1 MNIAEL
7 SDNEIKRFGEHVS
20 MVFEGQE
27 ITNVE
32 IRQASLRL
40 GNALKRLGVKR
51 GDRVIIQ
58 MPNCPEVIYSFRAVH
73 AIGAVVVPINFLVGD
88 SEIAYIYQD
97 TGAET
102 IISSM
107 EFLPKIEACRRQAP
121 AIKNIILID
130 DPVPSHT
137 LSYRKLLENS
147 SDELEMEKTEDDEVA
162 ALIYTA
168 GTTGTPKGVMHTHY
182 SLYSNAK
189 MQLDTLNLPS
199 GLIGI
204 GVLPLCH
211 SYGIA
216 SMNYGA
222 LLGGGKVIL
231 INSFDIDKIFSSI
244 EKYKANAIA
253 AVPTMYIYMLL
264 DPGLQKYDISSMKYW
279 TCGSAPL
286 TRDTW
291 DSFKE
296 KFGHEITEGWGLT
309 EAGANNSSNP
319 FEGKK
324 KIGSIGV
331 PMKGTELKIVDFE
344 GNELSPGQEGEL
356 IISGPMLMK
365 GYWNKPEETA
375 EAIKDGWLYTGDI
388 GYRDEDGYF
397 FITERKKDIIIKG
410 GENIAPREIE
420 EVLFSHPKISEAAV
434 IGIED
439 PIYGEDVKAFVV
451 LMPGERADPGEIIS
465 YCAERLKTFK
475 SPREVEFLDALPKSL
490 VGKVLK
496 KELRKRQQQARSPLS
511 TVRKNDT

>member
-7 SDNEIKRFGEHVS
+7 SENEIERFGEHVS
-20 MVFEGQE
+20 LIFEDHE
-27 ITNVE
+27 ITNVQ
-32 IRQASLRL
+32 IQRAASRL
-40 GNALKRLGVKR
+40 GNALKELGVGR

-58 MPNCPEVIYSFRAVH
+58 MPNCPEVVQAFHAVY

-88 SEIAYIYQD
+88 EEIAYIYRD

-107 EFLPKIEACRRQAP
+107 AFFPTIEACRRDAP

-130 DPVPSHT
+130 DEVPPGV
-137 LSYRKLLENS
+137 LSYRTLVERSL
-147 SDELEMEKTEDDEVA
+147 DELEIERTGDDEIA

-168 GTTGTPKGVMHTHY
+168 GTTGVPKGVMHTHF

-189 MQLDTLNLPS
+189 MQMETFNFSP
-199 GLIGI
+199 GLTGI

-216 SMNYGA
+216 SMNYWA
-222 LLGGGKVIL
+222 LLGGGKVVL
-231 INSFDIDKIFSSI
+231 LNSFDIDKIFASI
-244 EKYKANAIA
+244 EAYGGNIIA
-253 AVPTMYIYMLL
+253 AVPTMYVYMLL
-264 DPGLQKYDISSMKYW
+264 SPELRKYDISSMKHW
-279 TCGSAPL
+279 TSGSAPL

-291 DSFKE
+291 DSFRE
-296 KFGHEITEGWGLT
+296 MFGHEITEGWGLT
-309 EAGANNSSNP
+309 EAGANNTINP
-319 FEGKK
+319 FEGRK
-324 KIGSIGV
+324 KIGSIGL
-331 PMKGTELKIVDFE
+331 PMKGTRMKVVDFE
-344 GNELSPGQEGEL
+344 GGELPSGEEGE
-356 IISGPMLMK
+356 IVISGPVLMK
-365 GYWNKPEETA
+365 GYWNKPEETS
-375 EAIKDGWLYTGDI
+375 EVLRDGWLYTGDI

-434 IGIED
+434 IGMED
-439 PIYGEDVKAFVV
+439 PIYGEDIKAFVV
-451 LMPGERADPGEIIS
+451 LMPGERAEAGEIRS

-475 SPREVEFLDALPKSL
+475 SPKEIEFLDALPKSL

-496 KELRKRQQQARSPLS
+496 KELRNRR
-511 TVRKNDT
+511 

>member
-7 SDNEIKRFGEHVS
+7 AENEVERFGEHVS
-20 MVFEGQE
+20 LIFEGHE
-27 ITNVE
+27 LTNVE
-32 IRQASLRL
+32 VQRASARL

-58 MPNCPEVIYSFRAVH
+58 MPNCPEVIYSFRAVNM
-73 AIGAVVVPINFLVGD
+73 IGAVVVPINFLVGD
-88 SEIAYIYQD
+88 EETTYIYKD
-97 TGAET
+97 TGSET

-107 EFLPKIEACRRQAP
+107 EFFPKIEACRKKVP

-130 DPVPSHT
+130 EEIPPHT
-137 LSYRKLLENS
+137 LSYRTLVAES
-147 SDELEMEKTEDDEVA
+147 SDELEMEDTEDDELA

-168 GTTGTPKGVMHTHY
+168 GTTGVPKGVMHTHH

-199 GLIGI
+199 GLIGV

-216 SMNYGA
+216 NMNYGA
-222 LLGGGKVIL
+222 LLGGGKAVL
-231 INSFDIDKIFSSI
+231 LQSFDLKEIFAAI
-244 EKYKANAIA
+244 EKYRANAIA
-253 AVPTMYIYMLL
+253 AVPTMYVYMLL
-264 DPGLQKYDISSMKYW
+264 DPELQKYDISSMKYW
-279 TCGSAPL
+279 SCGSAPL

-296 KFGHEITEGWGLT
+296 KFGCEISEGWGLT
-309 EAGANNSSNP
+309 EAGANNATNP
-319 FEGKK
+319 LEGKK
-324 KIGSIGV
+324 KVGSIGV
-331 PMKGTELKIVDFE
+331 PMKGTEMKVIDFK
-344 GNELSPGQEGEL
+344 GTELPPGREGEL

-375 EAIKDGWLYTGDI
+375 EVLKDGWLYTGDI
-388 GYRDEDGYF
+388 GYRDEEGYF

-420 EVLFSHPKISEAAV
+420 EVLFSHPRISEAAV

-439 PIYGEDVKAFVV
+439 PIYGEDIKAFVV
-451 LMPGERADPGEIIS
+451 LMPGEQAEAGEIIA
-465 YCAERLKTFK
+465 YCTARLKAFK

-496 KELRKRQQQARSPLS
+496 KELRERQR
-511 TVRKNDT
+511 